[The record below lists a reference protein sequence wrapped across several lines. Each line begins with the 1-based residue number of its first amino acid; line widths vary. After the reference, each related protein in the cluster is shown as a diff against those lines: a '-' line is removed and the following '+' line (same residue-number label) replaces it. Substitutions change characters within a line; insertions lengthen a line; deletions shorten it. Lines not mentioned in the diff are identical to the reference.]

1 MGHAGT
7 WRTPI
12 HSRAGL
18 QAGRNA
24 PTTAGS
30 TSDGDSPIHLARST
44 IRTPAQ
50 RRRVL
55 ASPESTPGSGGPSSN
70 SAAAHASPPAT
81 RSAATPASQ
90 SRRPRSPPLVQAS
103 PNASGQLST
112 PTRDTPSPRTAPRT
126 LPCTAPA
133 PGSSSSDEDAGAM
146 RFVRSVK
153 ATARRRKLLVDDDE
167 EDGHASPSPSQTI
180 TALTAALQRLQASP
194 TLAGL
199 SPTRRA
205 LLLASPSPS
214 PRPTTTRANAN
225 PAALTAAAAAPIR
238 RPLGTRRAGVDPDP
252 LTAVTPRSHSRRPS
266 VSPPASSSAS
276 PNAGLSASASAS
288 LIQSFANLQLLRPNV
303 PPASKPPPPPFRA
316 TTLIDTA
323 SLTSPPTTPLRRRG
337 APVPRTSPI
346 VIDLSSPTSSSPSP
360 SPTPRTRPLIRTP
373 SVPTA
378 ATATTTPPLR
388 GLIQTVSTWLNP
400 TPSSPRAGGHIDG
413 SGSGSSSSGCSTPTI
428 LSPTRQVDAYTM
440 AGSSSGSGSDA
451 SDRGS
456 PVTPRAPPTSVLR
469 GRINTGGPGASG
481 ATAVRRPAA
490 PTLPTSTPKTPA
502 TARAPPKTPMT
513 KASPTRALFIKTRE
527 ATSRQLYAQW
537 NASVF
542 GGRLPPDLPLV
553 WNPRLL
559 SSAGQVVDDGSANA
573 RKTSHDQ
580 RIPVR
585 LDLSPKVLDCLDR
598 LRCTLAH
605 EMCHVAAWV
614 IDKEYKSPH
623 GVVFRQWGDVVE
635 RLLGIQVT
643 TRHTYEVHIPHRWTC
658 AKLGCGRVYKRHRK
672 TIAENNVC
680 GDPCMQGQAD
690 LHGQPHLVRR
700 KFDRHN
706 VRMDTPVLNAY
717 NVFVKDRYAGVAAKK
732 PPGTPMR
739 TIMAELNLQWK
750 VAKDTT
756 NTTNTAGAS
765 TPTPLPTTHTASP
778 LLRPSLPIPNLT
790 RRTPS
795 TTTPSPISSPLASP
809 SRARASRSP
818 RQAAAAAYDLSPS
831 KAGVCDLTE
840 SLAAAVAAVRM
851 VDLLS
856 PGSSS
861 STHDALSQSH
871 SQAAAVMAAAAAA
884 AVAAAAAA
892 VGIDLTSPPVSSS
905 STRHS
910 PLKAAGTNLL
920 SLLLQLSPPALPPL
934 HLPAQ
939 RSEPPSPVHPAA
951 SPLLL
956 SLSTEHASPPTASQ
970 PHQHCHL
977 SPISIGSGSSGA
989 SSGNSTPGCSPAQ
1002 FAHFQTRQS
1011 EAMITGKLAVPSVL
1025 FRRILPQQIKIN
1037 PVSAA
1042 QTAVAGLSC
1051 RHRHLAQA
1059 TAVVGTVA
1067 NSAAMAAGAELAA

>member
-266 VSPPASSSAS
+266 VSPLASSSAS

-481 ATAVRRPAA
+481 ATAVR
-490 PTLPTSTPKTPA
+490 S
-502 TARAPPKTPMT
+502 PMT

-553 WNPRLL
+553 WNSRLL

-573 RKTSHDQ
+573 RKTSHEQ

-623 GVVFRQWGDVVE
+623 GAVFRRWGDVVE
-635 RLLGIQVT
+635 RELGIQVT
-643 TRHTYEVHIPHRWTC
+643 TRHTYEIHIPHRWTC

-680 GDPCMQGQAD
+680 GDPACRGKLIYMG
-690 LHGQPHLVRR
+690 
-700 KFDRHN
+700 KFDRNN
-706 VRMDTPVLNAY
+706 VRVDTPVLNAY
-717 NVFVKDRYAGVAAKK
+717 NLFVKDRYAGVAAKK

-756 NTTNTAGAS
+756 NTTNTTAAAAGAS
-765 TPTPLPTTHTASP
+765 TPTPLANNTHGVTAPPPLPTHPKPHPPYPIHDNS
-778 LLRPSLPIPNLT
+778 IPNLVPT
-790 RRTPS
+790 RIS
-795 TTTPSPISSPLASP
+795 LESPCQPV
-809 SRARASRSP
+809 
-818 RQAAAAAYDLSPS
+818 S
-831 KAGVCDLTE
+831 KAG
-840 SLAAAVAAVRM
+840 
-851 VDLLS
+851 
-856 PGSSS
+856 
-861 STHDALSQSH
+861 
-871 SQAAAVMAAAAAA
+871 
-884 AVAAAAAA
+884 
-892 VGIDLTSPPVSSS
+892 
-905 STRHS
+905 
-910 PLKAAGTNLL
+910 
-920 SLLLQLSPPALPPL
+920 
-934 HLPAQ
+934 
-939 RSEPPSPVHPAA
+939 
-951 SPLLL
+951 
-956 SLSTEHASPPTASQ
+956 
-970 PHQHCHL
+970 
-977 SPISIGSGSSGA
+977 
-989 SSGNSTPGCSPAQ
+989 GCS
-1002 FAHFQTRQS
+1002 
-1011 EAMITGKLAVPSVL
+1011 SV
-1025 FRRILPQQIKIN
+1025 
-1037 PVSAA
+1037 
-1042 QTAVAGLSC
+1042 
-1051 RHRHLAQA
+1051 
-1059 TAVVGTVA
+1059 
-1067 NSAAMAAGAELAA
+1067 